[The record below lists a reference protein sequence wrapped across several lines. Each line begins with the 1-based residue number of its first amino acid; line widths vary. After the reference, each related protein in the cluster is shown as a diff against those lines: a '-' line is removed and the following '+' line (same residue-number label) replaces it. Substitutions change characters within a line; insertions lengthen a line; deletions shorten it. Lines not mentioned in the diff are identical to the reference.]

1 MENRNLSTL
10 RDALSINQR
19 IVRFLAT
26 VSIGED
32 CFIIS
37 PLADMSLH
45 KFLYDEGSREFTT
58 SMVNLITEASNLA
71 DALDFLHAHIRI
83 EVPGKS
89 SQLLACCHMDLK
101 PDNIL
106 VFRRPD
112 KAVGIWMI
120 TDFGISTLKENTSS
134 QAKGKN
140 QLEVP
145 TTVGMIAQTTK
156 TGAKREK
163 GTFQAPEV
171 NEIDVE
177 NFRSVGRK
185 SDIWSFGCILV
196 LLIVFGSDGL
206 KELKEHDRKRLQGS
220 FTPNDEGSNDFFYSK
235 SDESSQLIVNPAV
248 KGFIDDLA
256 GYGSL
261 RNDNIKFDYK
271 KCSKLLLQILNPTNP
286 QKRPDAKVI
295 HEELNSIVSP
305 PSKQNS
311 SSSTQGAGHKGK
323 GKARSGST
331 SSNAES
337 LDHVR
342 SHSSQSGERSVR
354 PTPFEENKKPDLSSS
369 VSRSRASSSRS
380 DQSLTLAHNMG
391 RTSHESTPLRNESTP
406 NTPRLTF
413 SPPIGPTLGH
423 AKRPSGSGSLTRIIE
438 DQLPETPNP
447 TEQSRWPEH
456 FGAIQIQPPQHAPPT
471 PPDEPAIASSSVQ
484 NQNFVTS
491 MPNTQEAKI
500 DPFKLTT
507 AKNPK
512 GVFLSSSGDRVALL
526 YENEVHVHFL
536 EGIRHNFKIPKLIR
550 SEFKEWTSACLA
562 GNYLCLKGVYGK
574 RQDLVR
580 WTKKIEKT
588 Y

>member
-500 DPFKLTT
+500 DPFRLTT

-526 YENEVHVHFL
+526 YENEVHVHLL
-536 EGIRHNFKIPKLIR
+536 EGIRRNFQIPKLVR
-550 SEFKEWTSACLA
+550 SDFKEWTSACHA

-580 WTKKIEKT
+580 WTKKIEKM